1 MKTTYLPTLHAVFNP
16 FSRTAI
22 VPRLFLSLLPANVH
36 KTVQVKTTQLPKTTT
51 QPASL
56 ELRFKDGKTMKYS
69 WPELSKEQ
77 IAASQDKPARIEDI
91 VAEVERHARIAGRKE
106 ELAG

>member
-1 MKTTYLPTLHAVFNP
+1 MKTAYLTTLNAAFNP

-36 KTVQVKTTQLPKTTT
+36 KTVQIKTTQLPRTAT

-69 WPELSKEQ
+69 WPEMSKEQ
-77 IAASQDKPARIEDI
+77 LAAAEDKPARIEDI
-91 VAEVERHARIAGRKE
+91 VAEVNRHARIASRKE